1 MDEDP
6 DGQWF
11 HGFPQRDPGTPESA
25 LTQPSRSQYPAFP
38 PHILVGQ
45 RKPPP
50 PAIRTIAEAVG
61 RTPRHVTR
69 TISGLSAAG
78 MIKRHQRSH
87 GESGTLSNEYSFN
100 GLIREV
106 TPFAREKIQERE
118 EAEARRKAKTAKK
131 GKPGL
136 KS

>member
-1 MDEDP
+1 
-6 DGQWF
+6 
-11 HGFPQRDPGTPESA
+11 
-25 LTQPSRSQYPAFP
+25 
-38 PHILVGQ
+38 
-45 RKPPP
+45 
-50 PAIRTIAEAVG
+50 
-61 RTPRHVTR
+61 
-69 TISGLSAAG
+69 
-78 MIKRHQRSH
+78 MIKPHQRSH